1 MTESTRRIEAR
12 LLLPAK
18 SAYDAVARVETLP
31 KWENTSLQCK
41 RFFIAAVR
49 QVMREQQGNGHSRER
64 PKATSKP
71 ISGVAAADILPLAE
85 HAKNNRYAAGTTGDS
100 DRVLLAEAGFKPG

>member
-12 LLLPAK
+12 LLHPAK
-18 SAYDAVARVETLP
+18 SAYDAVAEIECLP
-31 KWENTSLQCK
+31 KWENASLQSK

-49 QVMREQQGNGHSRER
+49 NVMREQQGNGKRSNR

-85 HAKNNRYAAGTTGDS
+85 HAKNNRYAAGTTADS
-100 DRVLLAEAGFKPG
+100 DRLLLAEAGFKPG